1 MKRQRRKGIAGALA
15 LTVALG
21 CFLPAAP
28 VYAEEG
34 WTKQGDEWSYLNRN
48 DTPMTNVWKKSKEN
62 WYYLGEDGHIVRNG
76 IVTWRDYD
84 YYVDAD
90 GKMQANAWIWI
101 DGSGSGDDV
110 HEEGWRYF
118 GADGKGYKKK
128 NKSFRKEIDGKYYV
142 FDEEGVMLTGFID
155 ENGEAVEEDDPF
167 VEGRYFAGQDGALYT
182 GQWLNYGGIGTA
194 DGIGGSGLE
203 SAVSGRSYSDY
214 PEMWMY
220 FGADSKKYR
229 SRGGSPLQKE
239 IGGATYGFDENGIML
254 SWWGDIASLSDAVRS
269 NPTTVQSVKYYD
281 GYDGGPLMKNKWL
294 WMFPSEKLSEDDFID
309 LESSWWRTD
318 AKGRVYR
325 NRIKEVNGRR
335 YAFDGIGRMQTGF
348 MLFGG
353 KDEFVAQYDV
363 DAWDSKDFIE
373 GNLYG
378 IEKADLYLFGPD
390 ELNDGSMKSGK
401 EIEVELADGVYTFG
415 FAPNGKAYGNRNYL
429 QKRGGKYYINGL
441 RLEADEGF
449 GYGVVKAEKNGADY
463 YQVVDERG
471 KVVTGRKALKDRD
484 GGYLLIIGDRFV
496 AYCGD
501 EFAPRW
507 RNGDKGPGF
516 YHYDKDNKEDHYA
529 EGLIAGSDTPTA
541 ESGLPAEEC
550 LNF

>member
-1 MKRQRRKGIAGALA
+1 MKKQRRKKIAGVFA

-21 CFLPAAP
+21 CLLPAIPA
-28 VYAEEG
+28 YAEKG
-34 WTKQGDEWSYLNRN
+34 WTRSGDEWSYLNKE
-48 DTPMTNVWKKSKEN
+48 DAPMTNVWKKSEEY
-62 WYYLGEDGHIVRNG
+62 WYYLNDDGHIAKNQ

-90 GKMQANAWIWI
+90 GRMQVNTWIWF
-101 DGSGSGDDV
+101 DESSSGDAAY
-110 HEEGWRYF
+110 EEGWRYF
-118 GADGKGYKKK
+118 GADGKGYKGK
-128 NKSFRKEIDGKYYV
+128 NKSFRKEINGKYYA
-142 FDEEGVMLTGFID
+142 FDENGVMLTGFID
-155 ENGEAVEEDDPF
+155 ENGEAVEDDDPF
-167 VEGRYFAGQDGALYT
+167 VEGRYFAGADGALYT
-182 GQWLNYGGIGTA
+182 SQWLNYGGIGTT
-194 DGIGGSGLE
+194 DGVGGSNLE
-203 SAVSGRSYSDY
+203 SAVSGRNYGDY

-229 SRGGSPLQKE
+229 SRGGSPLQKN

-254 SWWGDIASLSDAVRS
+254 SWWGNIASLSDAVRS
-269 NPTTVQSVKYYD
+269 NPTTVESVKYYD

-294 WMFPSEKLSEDDFID
+294 WMFPSEKLSEDDFVD

-325 NRIKEVNGRR
+325 NCIKEVNGRK

-348 MLFGG
+348 VLFDGR
-353 KDEFVAQYDV
+353 KEFVAQYDI

-429 QKRGGKYYINGL
+429 QKRDGKYYINGL

-449 GYGVVKAEKNGADY
+449 GYGVVKAEKNGDAY

-471 KVVTGRKALKDRD
+471 KTVAGRKALKDRD
-484 GGYLLIIGDRFV
+484 GGYLLIINGRFV

-501 EFAPRW
+501 ESAPRW
-507 RNGDKGPGF
+507 RNGDEGPGF
-516 YHYDKDNKEDHYA
+516 YHYDKDNKENHYA
-529 EGLIAGSDTPTA
+529 EGLIAGSETA
-541 ESGLPAEEC
+541 TDESGLPDEEC

>member
-142 FDEEGVMLTGFID
+142 FDEDGVMLTGFID

-239 IGGATYGFDENGIML
+239 IGGATYASTRTGSCSPGGGI
-254 SWWGDIASLSDAVRS
+254 S
-269 NPTTVQSVKYYD
+269 
-281 GYDGGPLMKNKWL
+281 
-294 WMFPSEKLSEDDFID
+294 
-309 LESSWWRTD
+309 
-318 AKGRVYR
+318 RV
-325 NRIKEVNGRR
+325 
-335 YAFDGIGRMQTGF
+335 
-348 MLFGG
+348 
-353 KDEFVAQYDV
+353 
-363 DAWDSKDFIE
+363 
-373 GNLYG
+373 
-378 IEKADLYLFGPD
+378 
-390 ELNDGSMKSGK
+390 
-401 EIEVELADGVYTFG
+401 
-415 FAPNGKAYGNRNYL
+415 
-429 QKRGGKYYINGL
+429 
-441 RLEADEGF
+441 
-449 GYGVVKAEKNGADY
+449 
-463 YQVVDERG
+463 
-471 KVVTGRKALKDRD
+471 
-484 GGYLLIIGDRFV
+484 
-496 AYCGD
+496 
-501 EFAPRW
+501 
-507 RNGDKGPGF
+507 
-516 YHYDKDNKEDHYA
+516 
-529 EGLIAGSDTPTA
+529 
-541 ESGLPAEEC
+541 
-550 LNF
+550 